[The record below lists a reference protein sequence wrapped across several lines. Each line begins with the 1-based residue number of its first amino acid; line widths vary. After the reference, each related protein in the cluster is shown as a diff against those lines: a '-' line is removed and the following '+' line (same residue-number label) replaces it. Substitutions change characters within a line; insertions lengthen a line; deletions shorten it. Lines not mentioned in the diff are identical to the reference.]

1 MAGGEHEP
9 QEVVGDVLV
18 EARFERALHR
28 LQREVGVE
36 LTLHVP
42 PLPIDD
48 AAMTEQVELTV
59 LGRGHQ
65 PRGWLLGRARRGPLL
80 ERSDERVARELSA
93 SATSRTTRAS
103 EAMSFGASLFQMSA
117 IAACASDEDTA
128 RVHHP

>member
-1 MAGGEHEP
+1 MSSSRPASSA
-9 QEVVGDVLV
+9 LST
-18 EARFERALHR
+18 ASSERWESSSR
-28 LQREVGVE
+28 S
-36 LTLHVP
+36 TSP